1 MYVIETSQTLWEE
14 KKSFNFQVQL
24 PSWEADVITIPVS
37 SKKQIGG
44 PALCL
49 GEFVI

>member
-1 MYVIETSQTLWEE
+1 MYFIEISQTLWEE
-14 KKSFNFQVQL
+14 KKSLRFQVQL
-24 PSWEADVITIPVS
+24 TSWEADVITVPVS